1 VKHMFFIYLILFGL
15 LFCAEGRII
24 GAAVIPHGDFAYDPS
39 LVNGEG
45 GADELHRTA
54 TEVGQWVESLLPDLI
69 FFSTPH
75 GIAENNN
82 FVLYG
87 NTEGSGYAPIGADLL
102 NDCSID
108 PPPPYNVPLS
118 ITLSPQIV
126 TDIFTHLNGQLKL
139 NISRLIAFGDAEP
152 IPIRW
157 GEVIPLSFLEHHDHN
172 IIVLSMPTRRNQPVP
187 LLPELIDLGHHLSD
201 YLEQLSQR
209 VAIVVSSDLAHTHL
223 ECGPYGYSPTAE
235 PFDQA
240 CGRWART
247 LDPEPLLITAAGLVD
262 EALSCGYTGLVLLH
276 GILERV
282 NVEWKPE
289 LLSNHHP
296 TYYGMLVARFERPN
310 QMSNATILT

>member
-1 VKHMFFIYLILFGL
+1 
-15 LFCAEGRII
+15 
-24 GAAVIPHGDFAYDPS
+24 
-39 LVNGEG
+39 
-45 GADELHRTA
+45 
-54 TEVGQWVESLLPDLI
+54 
-69 FFSTPH
+69 
-75 GIAENNN
+75 
-82 FVLYG
+82 
-87 NTEGSGYAPIGADLL
+87 
-102 NDCSID
+102 
-108 PPPPYNVPLS
+108 
-118 ITLSPQIV
+118 
-126 TDIFTHLNGQLKL
+126 
-139 NISRLIAFGDAEP
+139 
-152 IPIRW
+152 
-157 GEVIPLSFLEHHDHN
+157 
-172 IIVLSMPTRRNQPVP
+172 MPTRRNQPVP

-289 LLSNHHP
+289 LLANHHP